1 MELRTALFIVGM
13 IVIVFI
19 AFVSFHRS
27 QQKPYK
33 LPRHLHRHGR
43 DGDEVDP
50 LFEPRQGPIAS
61 RRADLLGQPL
71 VAQSRR
77 AGITCAPSN
86 RTGDQGAG

>member
-1 MELRTALFIVGM
+1 MELRTALFIIGM

-50 LFEPRQGPIAS
+50 LFFKGEEGS
-61 RRADLLGQPL
+61 
-71 VAQSRR
+71 S
-77 AGITCAPSN
+77 
-86 RTGDQGAG
+86 DQGAG